1 MSKKKIIMPAD
12 VEICGF
18 AIHRMYS
25 MLYPN
30 GLTPE
35 ELKALSKNHKWLKR
49 IYDLVVIGN
58 GI

>member
-1 MSKKKIIMPAD
+1 MSKKKIITPED
-12 VEICGF
+12 VKICGF
-18 AIHRMYS
+18 AIHRLYTIM
-25 MLYPN
+25 YPN

-35 ELKALSKNHKWLKR
+35 ELKQLSKQHKWLKR